1 MSQAK
6 PDILYTLDGPVGTIT
21 LNRPQARNA
30 LTYAMYDEIGRI
42 CAAPEAYGS
51 PRVLVLTGA
60 GDRAFASGTDFSELQ
75 DIRTAGDSIAYE
87 ARVEGILRAIETC
100 PVPTIA
106 AIAGSV
112 TGGGAIIACA
122 CDLRIAP
129 EDARFGFPIARTLG
143 NCLSIRNVA
152 RITRLL
158 GPARLRDLV
167 FTARLVGAEEGRQI
181 GLYSDVVAD
190 HAALVE
196 RTRHIAETVAGHA
209 PLTLRATK
217 MALDRLASAG
227 GDIPDSDIV
236 QLCYLSE
243 DFREG
248 MAAFLEKRPPDWKGR

>member
-1 MSQAK
+1 MTRA
-6 PDILYTLDGPVGTIT
+6 DILYSVDGPVGTIT
-21 LNRPQARNA
+21 FNRPQARNA
-30 LTYAMYDEIGRI
+30 LTYEMYDEVGRI
-42 CAAPEAYGS
+42 CAAPERYGA

-60 GDRAFASGTDFSELQ
+60 GDRAFASGTDIAQLQ
-75 DIRTAGDSIAYE
+75 EIRSAADSLAYE
-87 ARVEGILRAIETC
+87 ARIERILRAIETC

-122 CDLRIAP
+122 CDLRIAT

-152 RITRLL
+152 RIARLL

-167 FTARLVGAEEGRQI
+167 FTARLIGAAEGKQI
-181 GLYSDVVAD
+181 GLYSDIVTD
-190 HAALVE
+190 RAALDD
-196 RTRHIAETVAGHA
+196 RTRHVATLIAGHA

-217 MALDRLASAG
+217 MALDRLADEG
-227 GDIPDSDIV
+227 NDIPDQDIV
-236 QLCYLSE
+236 QLCYLSD

-248 MAAFLEKRPPDWKGR
+248 IAAFLEKRMPDWKGR

>member
-1 MSQAK
+1 MST
-6 PDILYTLDGPVGTIT
+6 PGNDILYTLDGPVGTIT

-30 LTYAMYDEIGRI
+30 LTYAMYEEIGRI
-42 CAAPEAYGS
+42 CSTPEAYGA
-51 PRVLVLTGA
+51 PRVLVMTGA

-75 DIRTAGDSIAYE
+75 DIRTPEDSVAYE
-87 ARVEGILRAIETC
+87 TRVERILRAIETC

-122 CDLRIAP
+122 CDIRIAT

-143 NCLSIRNVA
+143 NSLSIRNVA
-152 RITRLL
+152 RIARLV
-158 GPARLRDLV
+158 GPARLRDIV
-167 FTARLVGAEEGRQI
+167 FTARLMAAAECRQI
-181 GLYSDVVAD
+181 GLYSEVVAD
-190 HAALVE
+190 HPALV
-196 RTRHIAETVAGHA
+196 TRIRHLAETIAGHA

-217 MALDRLASAG
+217 IALDRLAEAG
-227 GDIPDSDIV
+227 GDIPDADIV

-248 MAAFLEKRPPDWKGR
+248 MAAFLEKRPPQWKGR

>member
-1 MSQAK
+1 MSIAGT
-6 PDILYTLDGPVGTIT
+6 DILYSLDGPVGTIT

-42 CAAPEAYGS
+42 CASPEAYGG
-51 PRVLVLTGA
+51 PRVLVITGA
-60 GDRAFASGTDFSELQ
+60 GDKAFASGTDFSELQ
-75 DIRTAGDSIAYE
+75 DIRTAEQSIAYE
-87 ARVEGILRAIETC
+87 ERVERVLRAIETC

-112 TGGGAIIACA
+112 TGGGAIIASA
-122 CDLRIAP
+122 CDIRIAT

-143 NCLSIRNVA
+143 NCLSIRNAGRIA
-152 RITRLL
+152 RLV

-167 FTARLVGAEEGRQI
+167 FTARLMEAGEGRQI
-181 GLYSDVVAD
+181 GLYSEVVAD
-190 HAALVE
+190 RPALVAH
-196 RTRHIAETVAGHA
+196 TRHLAETVAGHA

-217 MALDRLASAG
+217 MALDRLAEAG
-227 GDIPDSDIV
+227 GDIPDADIV

-248 MAAFLEKRPPDWKGR
+248 MAAFLEKRPPQWKGR

>member
-1 MSQAK
+1 MSNAAT
-6 PDILYTLDGPVGTIT
+6 DILYALDGPIGTIT

-42 CAAPEAYGS
+42 CAAPEAYGA
-51 PRVLVLTGA
+51 PRVLVITGA
-60 GDRAFASGTDFSELQ
+60 GDKAFASGTDFSELQ
-75 DIRTAGDSIAYE
+75 GIRTAEDSVAYE
-87 ARVEGILRAIETC
+87 ARVERILRAIETC

-106 AIAGSV
+106 AITGSV

-122 CDLRIAP
+122 CDLRLAT

-152 RITRLL
+152 RIASLL

-167 FTARLVGAEEGRQI
+167 FTARLVNASEGRQI
-181 GLYSDVVAD
+181 GLYSDVVTD
-190 HAALVE
+190 RAALDE
-196 RTRHIAETVAGHA
+196 RTRQIASEIAGHA

-217 MALDRLASAG
+217 MALDRLAQIGA
-227 GDIPDSDIV
+227 DLPDRDIV

>member
-1 MSQAK
+1 MSQANA
-6 PDILYTLDGPVGTIT
+6 DILYSLDGSVGTIT

-42 CAAPEAYGS
+42 CAAPEACGA
-51 PRVLVLTGA
+51 PRVLVITGA

-75 DIRTAGDSIAYE
+75 EIRTAEDSIAYE
-87 ARVEGILRAIETC
+87 ERVERILRAIETC

-122 CDLRIAP
+122 CDLRIAT

-152 RITRLL
+152 RIARLI

-167 FTARLVGAEEGRQI
+167 LTARLMGAEEGRQI
-181 GLYSDVVAD
+181 GLYSEVVAD
-190 HAALVE
+190 HGALVA
-196 RTRHIAETVAGHA
+196 RTRHIAGTIAAHA
-209 PLTLRATK
+209 PLTLRATR
-217 MALDRLASAG
+217 MALDRLAEAG
-227 GDIPDSDIV
+227 GDIPDADIV

-248 MAAFLEKRPPDWKGR
+248 MAAFLEKRSPDWKGR